1 MNKNSNQRRIG
12 FVAIIVYDR
21 TGAHQKI
28 NEILH
33 KFSSIIVG
41 RLGLPYRER
50 NLSIISLIVD
60 GNTDEIGAMTG
71 QIGQIPN
78 VTIKTGFAKVLDKA
92 PDQDEIQ

>member
-1 MNKNSNQRRIG
+1 MTDQTKKRRIG
-12 FVAIIVYDR
+12 FIGIIVYDR
-21 TGAHQKI
+21 ENAYQKL

-33 KFSSIIVG
+33 EFSSIIIG

-71 QIGQIPN
+71 KIGQLPG
-78 VTIKTGFAKVLDKA
+78 VTIKTEFAKLTFDR
-92 PDQDEIQ
+92 